1 MCTEQREHSLCPALG
16 GQPRWT
22 RQRSRLWSG
31 VKGLCRSHGHSGPL
45 VLPGLQETHSL
56 GESCLKGSTPGLS
69 VLCLGLSTSHL
80 KASVVALLGAVPLA
94 TFPLGLLSLITATF
108 LRQIL
113 FPSLLMLLISNKPPQ
128 CPKAIWFVVTE
139 KRSSRSCVS
148 TLRSQYE
155 NMPQTLRMEHSLV
168 FHIRS

>member
-1 MCTEQREHSLCPALG
+1 MCTEHREHSLWPALG

-80 KASVVALLGAVPLA
+80 KASVVAVVGCSAIGHLPFG
-94 TFPLGLLSLITATF
+94 TFVLNSCHFPQADPI
-108 LRQIL
+108 
-113 FPSLLMLLISNKPPQ
+113 PSLLMLLIRNKPPQ

-139 KRSSRSCVS
+139 KRS
-148 TLRSQYE
+148 
-155 NMPQTLRMEHSLV
+155 
-168 FHIRS
+168 